1 MALAI
6 WDLQYLDILQ
16 HSATVKLDPRLSM
29 TMREADEYSEFVRG
43 PYFDVFPWW
52 NMADVHCHTTQKDQ
66 KAM

>member
-43 PYFDVFPWW
+43 PYFDVFP
-52 NMADVHCHTTQKDQ
+52 
-66 KAM
+66 